1 MISESNTQPGSSS
14 SHHGDSTSAATSTT
28 NLFNSFRHVSPSTQ
42 SLDNSS
48 LTVNYLPRKFSSTIL
63 NPANPRRRKNT
74 KPGAPATFPKRGGG
88 VEAFRSGES
97 RIPDPSVNGD
107 DAYYGVYDRS
117 PGVKTE
123 VFGTGERRAKKS
135 KWNKFKWIL
144 FVSNLLLTIYTI
156 IGLII
161 CLLTWFNVFTYADV
175 VRVGNQTELV
185 LCTLTSV
192 VGLLTSLIGW
202 SGILLNNR
210 SFLAVYTLLTWL
222 TFALL
227 VTPGYVAYKK
237 RTFNLEG
244 KINSQWS
251 RDLDTAGRL
260 LIQNELQCCGYY
272 NAFTEATISAT
283 CYSRSDLPGC
293 KTRYLAFERSTLK
306 RFYSVAFGIVPLQ
319 IGVMVVALLCSNHVT
334 YRFGKG
340 MMPKAYRL
348 DLASVAAIMDQY
360 ASQLAEQYGQDFASE
375 VMAASRANLLQ
386 FDAMR
391 SMTSVPYSSSTVR
404 DSPTGSSPK
413 ATSYLTTPVYQ
424 RHSKYDSLGSG
435 MSMRGQEE
443 EIQQTEHERTAQSKP
458 SGWF

>member
-28 NLFNSFRHVSPSTQ
+28 NLFNSFRTPLHLSPSTQ
-42 SLDNSS
+42 SLGDSSS

-74 KPGAPATFPKRGGG
+74 AFPKSGAPATFPKRGGG
-88 VEAFRSGES
+88 VDAFRSGES

-107 DAYYGVYDRS
+107 DAYYGVDAHS
-117 PGVKTE
+117 PGAKTE
-123 VFGTGERRAKKS
+123 VFGGQRRAKKS

-144 FVSNLLLTIYTI
+144 FVSNLLFTIYTL

-210 SFLAVYTLLTWL
+210 SFLAVYAFLTWF

-293 KTRYLAFERSTLK
+293 KMAYLLFERSALK
-306 RFYSVAFGIVPLQ
+306 KFYSAAFGIVPLQ

-391 SMTSVPYSSSTVR
+391 STTSVPYSSSTG
-404 DSPTGSSPK
+404 PSPK
-413 ATSYLTTPVYQ
+413 ASPYATTPVYQ
-424 RHSKYDSLGSG
+424 RHAKYDSLGSG

-443 EIQQTEHERTAQSKP
+443 ELQQTEHERTAQSKP